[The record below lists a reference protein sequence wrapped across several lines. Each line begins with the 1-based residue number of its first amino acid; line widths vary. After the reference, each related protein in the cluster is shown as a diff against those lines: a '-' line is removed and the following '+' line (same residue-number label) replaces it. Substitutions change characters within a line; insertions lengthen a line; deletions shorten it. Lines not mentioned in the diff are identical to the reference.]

1 MLISTNQESEHYLI
15 GNPLSKKKKK
25 PATAT
30 TTDTTFQSTRTK
42 NIRKKEKKNLPR
54 VCCHFFSLVFI
65 LLFPPLKNLYFFE
78 FYVSKFARACPT
90 SNYQVISRPFCIIFH
105 IYQTSCECTWKKK
118 TIPRQKE
125 VEEDQKTDLN
135 TTIFS
140 AKTTSIESS
149 SKISSSNTASLY
161 SVKISRN
168 QEKSKQHKTNNMP
181 RRNKKGGKGK

>member
-15 GNPLSKKKKK
+15 GNPLNKKKKK

-30 TTDTTFQSTRTK
+30 TTDTTIFFQSTRTK
-42 NIRKKEKKNLPR
+42 AKKERKEKFTSCLLS
-54 VCCHFFSLVFI
+54 FFSLVFI
-65 LLFPPLKNLYFFE
+65 LLFPPLKNLYFFLSST
-78 FYVSKFARACPT
+78 FRNLRARPT
-90 SNYQVISRPFCIIFH
+90 SNYQVISHPFCIIFH
-105 IYQTSCECTWKKK
+105 IYQTSCVCTWKKK

-140 AKTTSIESS
+140 IESS

-168 QEKSKQHKTNNMP
+168 QEKNKSKQHKTNNMP